1 MIGKIS
7 KKIIFYNKTTSNMLL
22 IFLTMAVLNI
32 AIGTFQCI
40 YNHGD
45 LRLINSWGELMLN
58 NPEIYTSI
66 ENSYGIRYSP
76 NSLITMSPIFG
87 FYLLKEKVV
96 YLYLLLFFISLWVI
110 SAMIIKLCR
119 KIEIDKQQLIILI
132 LLSASAATRISLN
145 TGQIGIIFFA
155 LFLFSYGMSYRHPV
169 LSGFLLAIAISK
181 PQVGI
186 FFLIYMLLQH
196 RIFCSLIA
204 SLVHV
209 LTHLVYCWINDLNIY
224 RILINYINWQMD
236 FKLAGWNL
244 ETKQINEYFSLDFAM
259 FFKALKISNDIIIAA
274 TIFFTLLGA
283 YLIYRYKEYANSQL
297 AILCVFPLFLLYHR
311 SYDFFLFWAMIPLL
325 FLSNN
330 GKFYTL
336 VKTIVI
342 CSMLIPYLP
351 TFGLFQINEIF
362 RFVFYIFYFGLASF
376 NIFAII
382 YFSEKE
388 LSNELH

>member
-1 MIGKIS
+1 LIRKIS
-7 KKIIFYNKTTSNMLL
+7 NKITSYNNTTTNILL
-22 IFLTMAVLNI
+22 IFLIIAVVNI

-40 YNHGD
+40 RNHGD
-45 LRLINSWGELMLN
+45 LQFINSSGELMLN
-58 NPEIYTSI
+58 NPAIYASI

-96 YLYLLLFFISLWVI
+96 YLYLPLFFISLWAI
-110 SAMIIKLCR
+110 STMIIKSGR
-119 KIEIDKQQLIILI
+119 TIEFDKPQFIILI
-132 LLSASAATRISLN
+132 LLSASAATRASLN
-145 TGQIGIIFFA
+145 TGQIGIILFA
-155 LFLFSYGMSYRHPV
+155 LFLFSYRISYSHPI

-181 PQVGI
+181 PQLGI

-196 RIFCSLIA
+196 RIRCTIIA

-209 LTHLVYCWINDLNIY
+209 LTHLIYCWVNDLNIY
-224 RILINYINWQMD
+224 KILKNYINWQ
-236 FKLAGWNL
+236 LNAGDAVWNI
-244 ETKQINEYFSLDFAM
+244 ETKHINEYFSIEFAM
-259 FFKALKISNDIIIAA
+259 FFKSIKISNDIIIAA
-274 TIFFTLLGA
+274 TIFLILLGA

-311 SYDFFLFWAMIPLL
+311 SYDFFLFWAIIPFL
-325 FLSNN
+325 FIPNN
-330 GKFYTL
+330 GKFHTF
-336 VKTIVI
+336 VKAIVI

-351 TFGLFQINEIF
+351 TFGLFQTNELF
-362 RFVFYIFYFGLASF
+362 RFVFYIFYFVLAFF

-388 LSNELH
+388 LINELY